1 MSDAWLARRG
11 AEPTLSWMVAFSVFL
26 HVAAGVA
33 IVLVSRRWTMRPP
46 TPIVAY
52 TVKIVDPSSLGG
64 RLPQGPIRAEPVT
77 SVAQPERR
85 EEPKPEPPKPEEK
98 VVKLPDVAKKPE
110 PKPEPKKPEPNPE
123 PKKPPATPKPSK
135 AELAKIERDK
145 DIQEAIKRLG
155 EKGASKKAGGLG
167 GTEEAKRAALGS
179 GGEGGGGGV
188 LTGLDFI
195 IYKNQVEGLIKR
207 NWTWVG
213 ANPDLT
219 IRVGFR
225 IGDDGQIG
233 DLRVID
239 RSGDSSFD
247 DSVMRA
253 IRISSPL
260 PAPPAKY
267 REVFADYVLEFVSG
281 ELAAGG

>member
-1 MSDAWLARRG
+1 
-11 AEPTLSWMVAFSVFL
+11 MVAFSAVL
-26 HVAAGVA
+26 HVALACDRA
-33 IVLVSRRWTMRPP
+33 RLAAMDHAPADADRRVHRRDHRSERARRP
-46 TPIVAY
+46 A
-52 TVKIVDPSSLGG
+52 SS
-64 RLPQGPIRAEPVT
+64 GPIRAEPVA

-85 EEPKPEPPKPEEK
+85 EEPQARAAEARRKGGE
-98 VVKLPDVAKKPE
+98 A
-110 PKPEPKKPEPNPE
+110 
-123 PKKPPATPKPSK
+123 AGRRRRSRARSPSRRSQSPSPSPRSRRPRQSRRRRK
-135 AELAKIERDK
+135 LAKIERDK